1 MPLELRLDHVQTR
14 ARRLLRPGVTA
25 TLPWGRG
32 SGKTYF
38 DRALVHAFTLG
49 EPHSH
54 VGIIYPTLKRAR
66 QVIWSQLKPD
76 YTNELR
82 SVVASRD
89 MTNLE
94 VTFRNGSRLT
104 TWGAENANAIRGQ
117 RFTHVIQDETDEI
130 HPDVE
135 TAVIEPTFSYVG
147 LNFVWV
153 KTGTPSRGRHGILFR
168 DYTRGQQGTPGYV
181 SMLVRSADSPQVK
194 SDWLARIKQTTP
206 PSIFAREYD
215 CNFDAAEGV
224 VYGDVFARANID
236 EPPAGTIWSDIII
249 GIDHGWEHPGVFLL
263 IGVLG
268 KGRDA
273 TLWVLEEIV
282 AKHKTE
288 DWWVERLTEWLGWY
302 PGAKVYPD
310 HMPARVEV
318 FRRKCGA
325 RNQPVDK
332 SEGSVEDGIGMVATL
347 MMPAMGL
354 RGEMR
359 PKLMVSPR
367 CMNLLTELGH
377 GSVGQDTVVEG
388 VYRRKRDPQNP
399 ERFLDEVEKR
409 NDDCCDALRYAAYNY
424 FGGPDRRRAGSPH
437 EALG

>member
-1 MPLELRLDHVQTR
+1 MPLELTLDHIQTR
-14 ARRLLRPGVTA
+14 ARRLLRPGLVT

-49 EPHSH
+49 EPGSH

-66 QVIWSQLKPD
+66 QVIWSHLKPD

-82 SVVASRD
+82 SAVASRD

-94 VTFRNGSRLT
+94 VHFRNGSRLT

-130 HPDVE
+130 HPDTE

-168 DYTRGQQGTPGYV
+168 DYSRGQTGVPGYA
-181 SMLVRSADSPQVK
+181 SMLVRSAESPQVK
-194 SDWLARIKQTTP
+194 ADWLARIKLTTP
-206 PSIFAREYD
+206 PAIFAREYD

-224 VYGDVFARANID
+224 VYGDVFGAANIAA
-236 EPPAGTIWSDIII
+236 PPSDILWSEILI
-249 GIDHGWEHPGVFLL
+249 GIDHGWEHPGAMLL

-273 TLWVLEEIV
+273 TLWVLEEV
-282 AKHKTE
+282 FAKHKTE
-288 DWWVERLTEWLGWY
+288 DWWVEQLTRWLTWY
-302 PGAKVYPD
+302 PTAKVYPD

-318 FRRKCGA
+318 YRRKCHA
-325 RNQPVDK
+325 RIQDVDK
-332 SEGSVEDGIGMVATL
+332 SEGSVEDGIATVAKL
-347 MMPAMGL
+347 MMPALGIQN
-354 RGEMR
+354 EMR
-359 PKLMVSPR
+359 PRLMVSPT
-367 CMNLLTELGH
+367 CVNLLTELGH
-377 GSVGQDTVVEG
+377 GSAGQSTVAEG
-388 VYRRKRDPQNP
+388 VYRRKRDPKNP

-409 NDDCCDALRYAAYNY
+409 NDDGADALRYAAYN
-424 FGGPDRRRAGSPH
+424 FLGGPDRRRAGAPH

>member
-1 MPLELRLDHVQTR
+1 MPLELTLDSVQTR
-14 ARRLLRPGVTA
+14 ARRLLRPGLVTA
-25 TLPWGRG
+25 LPWGRG

-38 DRALVHAFTLG
+38 DRALVHTFTLG
-49 EPHSH
+49 EPNSH
-54 VGIIYPTLKRAR
+54 VGIIYPTLKRAK
-66 QVIWSQLKPD
+66 QVIWSQLRAD

-94 VTFRNGSRLT
+94 VTFKNGSRLT

-130 HPDVE
+130 HPDTE
-135 TAVIEPTFSYVG
+135 SAVIEPTFSKVG

-153 KTGTPSRGRHGILFR
+153 KTGTPSRGRHGILYR
-168 DYTRGQQGTPGYV
+168 DYTRGQRGVTGYA
-181 SMLVRSADSPQVK
+181 SMLVRSDQSPQV
-194 SDWLARIKQTTP
+194 SADWLARIKQTTP
-206 PSIFAREYD
+206 PAIFAREYD

-224 VYGDVFARANID
+224 VYGDVFGAANVA
-236 EPPAGTIWSDIII
+236 EPPEGTVWSEILI

-263 IGVLG
+263 IGVIG

-273 TLWVLEEIV
+273 TLWVLEEIY

-288 DWWVERLTEWLGWY
+288 DWWVEQLSRWLTWY
-302 PGAKVYPD
+302 PAAKVYAD
-310 HMPARVEV
+310 HMPARIEV
-318 FRRKCGA
+318 FRRKCHA
-325 RNQPVDK
+325 RTQEVDK
-332 SEGSVEDGIGMVATL
+332 SAGSVEDGIATVATL
-347 MMPAMGL
+347 MMPAHDG
-354 RGEMR
+354 REMR
-359 PKLMVSPR
+359 PRLMVAPR
-367 CMNLLTELGH
+367 CVNLLTELGF
-377 GSVGQDTVVEG
+377 GGEGRATVAEG

-409 NDDCCDALRYAAYNY
+409 NDDGCDALRYPCYAY